1 MAKSKP
7 GKSVYIKRE
16 VADILQQIKD
26 AKQEDRL
33 LTFLSQNLEVILDV
47 KANITV
53 IGSDLS
59 GNEEEKVIQLNE
71 DQEIAIRILNDWFGS
86 DDKIATLSGASG
98 TGKTFTIGYWIKQ
111 LKHNLQ
117 AKLDYLAK
125 LEDLNSAEYF
135 LKLKNIV
142 KALEE
147 DETECVLKYSVSS
160 IVFLAPTHK
169 AKNIL
174 KHSLVSCNLN
184 FSPSVYTVAQ
194 ALGKQP
200 IIVKTGEEEFVK
212 QSSGINLSDAELV
225 IVDEASM
232 VSKKD
237 YNVITEIVKKVLFM
251 GDKNQLPPVKESE
264 SLAFVNPPDCELN
277 KVMRYS
283 GHILHE
289 CTKLRQAAQDNL
301 VQPIESDGNQIIR
314 LNRNEAL
321 LKAIELFKSKEFEKN
336 SAFCRIVAYRNK
348 VVDNNNKFIKPRVYG
363 KSDDYFK
370 GLKLIAA
377 KPVQRK
383 SSDKNKYDNEYKYG
397 YGYTEEYGDEIN
409 EWEILCNNSEEVIIT
424 SDPEVVE
431 INEDLFLDMPDSYGL
446 SRKLYHIGKAV
457 RFECLPESGLEFKAI
472 ILDKVATFHRN
483 RLIKE
488 IMELHQEE
496 EDDKYAKDLS
506 FLYRWG
512 DNLKDVFC
520 STVHKS
526 QGSTYNHI
534 FLDLKD
540 ILKTSQNKYR
550 DASYLDDRP
559 KLLYTAVSRASEKV
573 YLID

>member
-321 LKAIELFKSKEFEKN
+321 LKAIELFKSKEF
-336 SAFCRIVAYRNK
+336 
-348 VVDNNNKFIKPRVYG
+348 
-363 KSDDYFK
+363 
-370 GLKLIAA
+370 
-377 KPVQRK
+377 
-383 SSDKNKYDNEYKYG
+383 
-397 YGYTEEYGDEIN
+397 
-409 EWEILCNNSEEVIIT
+409 
-424 SDPEVVE
+424 
-431 INEDLFLDMPDSYGL
+431 
-446 SRKLYHIGKAV
+446 
-457 RFECLPESGLEFKAI
+457 
-472 ILDKVATFHRN
+472 
-483 RLIKE
+483 
-488 IMELHQEE
+488 
-496 EDDKYAKDLS
+496 
-506 FLYRWG
+506 
-512 DNLKDVFC
+512 
-520 STVHKS
+520 
-526 QGSTYNHI
+526 
-534 FLDLKD
+534 
-540 ILKTSQNKYR
+540 
-550 DASYLDDRP
+550 
-559 KLLYTAVSRASEKV
+559 
-573 YLID
+573 